1 MKKADLSNIKNH
13 KILFLGKSCEKIEKK
28 FQEMNIPYAR
38 TEDPVTADYVNEG
51 KFTFGVSY
59 EYDHIITKDV
69 IACFDGRLV
78 NLHRSFLPWNRGS
91 NPGLWSFA
99 EKTPKGVT
107 IHVVDSGINTG
118 DILLQKQVTFDNI
131 SSESTLCSTDR
142 TLAEEIENLFCK
154 NLKTI
159 IQDRFVRR
167 KQTGNGSYHSRKQT
181 EDYMSKLSKGS
192 DTPVNEIP
200 SAE

>member
-13 KILFLGKSCEKIEKK
+13 KILFLGRSCEKIEKK
-28 FQEMNIPYAR
+28 FQEMNIPYTR
-38 TEDPVTADYVNEG
+38 TEDPVTDAFVKDG

-59 EYDHIITKDV
+59 EYDHIIPKDV
-69 IACFDGRLV
+69 IECFQGRLV

-91 NPGLWSFA
+91 NPNLWSFA
-99 EKTPKGVT
+99 EKTPCGVT
-107 IHVVDSGINTG
+107 IHAVDPGINTG
-118 DILLQKQVTFDNI
+118 DILLQKQVTFDSI

-142 TLAEEIENLFCK
+142 ILAEEIEGLFCK

-167 KQTGNGSYHSRKQT
+167 KQTGSGSYHSRQQT
-181 EDYMSKLSKGS
+181 EDYMSKLPKGI
-192 DTPVNEIP
+192 DTPINEIT